1 MDATTTDDPKHPNA
15 AFLDA
20 LRGSLGQPS
29 GVGDLV
35 DDSSLTRAL
44 YSTDA
49 SNYRIVPRAVL
60 TPRSTDDVITA
71 VGVAR
76 AHQVPVTVRGA
87 GTSCAGNAV
96 GPGLVID
103 FSRFMNRVLSI
114 DPVAATAVVEPGT
127 VLATLQ
133 DRALPFGLRFG
144 PDPSTAGRCTIGG
157 MIGNNACGPH
167 GLAYGRTADNVVSMT
182 WLTGTGDIITAGS
195 GAGALAAVPGLDTF
209 VSQNLAVLRTEF
221 GRFGRQI
228 SGYSLEHLLPE
239 HGHNLAAAL
248 TGTEGSCGILL
259 EATVGLVPRPPAPAL
274 AVLGY
279 RDMPTAA
286 DDVPGLLPFR
296 PLALEGLDA
305 QLVDVVRRAHG
316 GGSVPALPAGG
327 GWLIAEVGGATSEEA
342 VAAAH
347 ELVAASA
354 SSDTLVLPA
363 GPEAT
368 RLWQIRADGAGLAGR
383 TADGRQ
389 AWPGWE
395 DSAVPPARLG
405 AYLRGLG
412 ALMADEHVSGLAY
425 GHFGDGCVH
434 VRIDFPLDTDG
445 TPMRRFLER
454 AAALAARHGG
464 SLSGEHGDG
473 RARSELLPAMYS
485 PEALRAMETFKAL
498 LDPEDLMNPGVV
510 VRPAPLDADLR
521 RPQARRLRATDG
533 FAFAHDGGDITD
545 AVHRCVGVGKCRA
558 DLRGQGG
565 FMCPS
570 YVATRDEKD
579 STRGRARVLQEML
592 NGSLVTGGW
601 SSPEVH
607 DALDLCLS
615 CKACASDCPTG
626 IDMAMFKS
634 ETLHQT
640 YKGRLRPLSHYTLGR
655 LPRWLRLTAPL
666 APLINLAGRVPP
678 LRRAMTTMMG
688 ADPRRSL
695 PTLPRTP
702 FRWQKPHKPNEPH
715 KSHKPHEPHKPRRA
729 TAGERSGGPRV
740 LLWVD
745 SFSDAIDPDIPR
757 DALEVLQAAGCDV
770 EIADS
775 RACCGLTLVS
785 TGQLTA
791 AKARL
796 RRTLGLLVPHVRDG
810 RTVVGIEPGCIATLR
825 SDLVELLPDDPRAA
839 ELSGSVRTVAEFLT
853 SIGWSPPRA
862 AEKLLVQPHC
872 HQYAVMGYDADRALL
887 AAMGCDIEISA
898 GCCGLAGNFGMEKG
912 HYEISAKIARDGIL
926 ARAAA
931 EPDRRILADGFSCR
945 TQVRDLAGLDSRH
958 LVQLVA
964 EALRR
969 PAAGRSGPS

>member
-1 MDATTTDDPKHPNA
+1 MADDPKLPTE
-15 AFLDA
+15 AFAEAFVDA
-20 LRGSLGQPS
+20 LRGHLG
-29 GVGDLV
+29 DIV
-35 DDSSLTRAL
+35 DSSSLTRAI

-49 SNYRIVPRAVL
+49 SNYRIVPQAVL
-60 TPRSTDDVITA
+60 TPRSTNDVITA
-71 VGVAR
+71 VRIAR
-76 AHQVPVTVRGA
+76 AHGVPITVRGG

-103 FSRFMNRVLSI
+103 FSHFMNRVLSV
-114 DPVAATAVVEPGT
+114 DPDSSTAVVQPGA
-127 VLATLQ
+127 VLSTLQ
-133 DRALPFGLRFG
+133 NAALPFGLRFG
-144 PDPSTAGRCTIGG
+144 PDPSTATRCTIGG

-167 GLAYGRTADNVVSMT
+167 GLSYGRTADNVVSMT
-182 WLTGTGDIITAGS
+182 WLTGRGDVITAGS
-195 GAGALAAVPGLDTF
+195 GNDTLAVVPGLDSF
-209 VSQNLAVLRTEF
+209 VSENLAVLRTEF

-239 HGHNLAAAL
+239 NGRNLAAAL

-259 EATVGLVPRPPAPAL
+259 EATVRLVTRAPAPAL

-279 RDMPTAA
+279 SDMATAA
-286 DDVPGLLPFR
+286 DDVPNLLPFH

-316 GGSVPALPAGG
+316 SASVPTLPAGG
-327 GWLIAEVGGATSEEA
+327 GWLIAEVGGAGSEEA
-342 VAAAH
+342 VEAARK
-347 ELVAASA
+347 LVASSGSA
-354 SSDTLVLPA
+354 DAVVLPA

-383 TADGRQ
+383 TADGKQ

-395 DSAVPPARLG
+395 DSAVPPERLG
-405 AYLRGLG
+405 DYLRGLE
-412 ALMADEHVSGLAY
+412 ALMAEEDVSGLAY

-434 VRIDFPLDTDG
+434 VRIDFPLDAGSTL
-445 TPMRRFLER
+445 MRRFLER
-454 AAALAARHGG
+454 AAALAAEHGG

-485 PEALRAMETFKAL
+485 PQALRAMETFKAL

-521 RPQARRLRATDG
+521 RPQALTLRATDG

-558 DLRGQGG
+558 DLREQGG

-570 YVATRDEKD
+570 YTATRDEKD
-579 STRGRARVLQEML
+579 STRGRARMLQEML
-592 NGSLVTGGW
+592 NGGVVTRGW

-615 CKACASDCPTG
+615 CKACANDCPTG

-655 LPRWLRLTAPL
+655 LPQWLRLAAPL
-666 APLINLAGRVPP
+666 APLLNLAGRIP
-678 LRRAMTTMMG
+678 LLSRAMTTMMG

-702 FRWQKPHKPNEPH
+702 FRWRKR
-715 KSHKPHEPHKPRRA
+715 SR
-729 TAGERSGGPRV
+729 TAREQAGGPKV

-745 SFSDAIDPDIPR
+745 SFSDAINPDIPQ
-757 DALEVLQAAGCDV
+757 DALDVLSAVGCDV
-770 EIADS
+770 EIAGPG
-775 RACCGLTLVS
+775 ACCGLTLVS

-791 AKARL
+791 AKAKL
-796 RRTLGLLVPHVRDG
+796 RRTLDLLIPHVRDG
-810 RTVVGIEPGCIATLR
+810 RTVVGIEPSCIATLR

-839 ELSGSVRTVAEFLT
+839 ELSRSVKTIAEFVT
-853 SIGWSPPRA
+853 SIGWAPPRA

-872 HQYAVMGYDADRALL
+872 HHYAVMGYDADQALL
-887 AAMGCDIEISA
+887 EAMGCDVEISA

-912 HYEISAKIARDGIL
+912 HYEVSAKIAQDGII
-926 ARAAA
+926 AKASTS
-931 EPDRRILADGFSCR
+931 PDRRILADGFSCR
-945 TQVRDLAGLDSRH
+945 TQVHDLADLDSRH
-958 LVQLVA
+958 LVQIIA
-964 EALRR
+964 EALRSPTAAQRQR
-969 PAAGRSGPS
+969 P